1 MPLSK
6 LEFKPGINREITTYA
21 NEGGYYA
28 GDKIRFRWGM
38 PQKIGGWQN
47 ITTSS
52 NTYDGVSRILWD
64 YTTSLN
70 QQLMGVGTNQKV
82 YVESGGVYNDITPI
96 ASSLTLGTNPFTT
109 TSGSLLVAVS
119 ATAHGTALNTYVS
132 FSSATA
138 VGGLTINGSY
148 EVVDIPDANHY
159 GIVASSV
166 ATSTATGGG
175 STVRAIYDINAG
187 TASYGNGLGWGGP
200 PWSLGTWG
208 SSVAVGLP
216 MRIWSMFNYGNDLIF
231 AEREGEIFFW
241 ELDSTNWEK
250 AVTLQSKAN
259 DTTKS
264 TTFATFASGSTTIV
278 VSDAS
283 FISTGSVI
291 AGSGIPSGAYVTTSW
306 TGGQSVT
313 LSSATTSSGTLTSVT
328 ASYAGRHVPN
338 DVFMVIDSPVNN
350 FVIAL
355 GSNPYNPSNF
365 TEPFNPML
373 VRWTDQDSA
382 YEWVPQIT
390 NQSGEV
396 PLSHGSYI
404 VTGVSTRQ
412 EIVVFTNTAVYSMQ
426 YLGPPFVWGL
436 TLLDQDISISS
447 QNACTSINNV
457 VYWMGTDK
465 FFVYSGRVETL
476 PCSVREYVFSDIN
489 KDQFTQVMCGSNE
502 GFNEVWW
509 FYPSSGSLLNDRYVI
524 FNYVENV
531 WYYGNLNRSA
541 WSEHSTRGYP
551 LLSFSVQNSY
561 LSSSI
566 LSTDTS
572 ITLLDASSY
581 PSSGEIQID
590 SEIIYY
596 GSSSNNILS
605 DCIRGYK
612 GTIAASH
619 IAYSSATFN
628 VPNQVMFHEFG
639 CDDNSTGVSQPIDAY
654 IESSDFDI
662 GDGHNMG
669 FVWRII
675 PDMKFVGSTGSS
687 PSVTL
692 TVKPR
697 QNSGSNYTT
706 GDSPTVTR
714 TATIPI
720 EQYTGQVYTRIRG
733 RQMSFRVSSDGLG
746 SSWQMGAMRIDIRPD
761 GRR

>member
-6 LEFKPGINREITTYA
+6 LELKPGINREITTYA

-28 GDKIRFRWGM
+28 GDKVRFRWGM

-47 ITTSS
+47 ITVGS
-52 NTYDGVSRILWD
+52 NTYQGVSRILWD

-82 YVESGGVYNDITPI
+82 YVESGGVYNDITPK
-96 ASSLTLGTNPFTT
+96 ASSLTLSSNPFTT
-109 TSGSLLVAVS
+109 SSGSLLVAVS
-119 ATAHGTALNTYVS
+119 ATAHGAVLNTYVS

-138 VGGLTINGSY
+138 VGGVTLSGNY
-148 EVVDIPDANHY
+148 EIIDVPDDNHY
-159 GIVASSV
+159 SVIAPNV

-175 STVRAIYDINAG
+175 AGVTAVYDIDAG
-187 TASYGNGLGWGGP
+187 TATYGTGLGWGGP
-200 PWSLGTWG
+200 PWGFGGWG
-208 SSVAVGLP
+208 SGTAVGVP
-216 MRIWSMFNYGNDLIF
+216 MRTWSMLNFGDDLIF
-231 AEREGEIFFW
+231 AEREGPIYYW
-241 ELDSTNWEK
+241 ELETISWTPAITLDTEADSI
-250 AVTLQSKAN
+250 
-259 DTTKS
+259 TKS

-283 FISTGSVI
+283 FLSTGSVI
-291 AGSGIPSGAYVTTSW
+291 SGSGIASGAYITTSW
-306 TGGQSVT
+306 NGGQSVT
-313 LSSATTSSGTLTSVT
+313 LSSATTSSGTLTAITS
-328 ASYAGRHVPN
+328 SYAGRHVPN
-338 DVFMVIDSPVNN
+338 KVFMIVDSPVNN
-350 FVIAL
+350 FLIVL
-355 GSNPYNPSNF
+355 GSNPYNPLNF
-365 TEPFNPML
+365 DEPFNPML
-373 VRWTDQDSA
+373 VRWSDQDNA

-390 NQSGEV
+390 NQSGET

-404 VTGVSTRQ
+404 VTGISTRQ
-412 EIVVFTNTAVYSMQ
+412 EIVIFSNTAVYSMQ

-476 PCSVREYVFSDIN
+476 PCTLREYVFTDIN
-489 KDQFTQVMCGSNE
+489 KDQFAQVMCGSNE
-502 GFNEVWW
+502 AFSEVWW
-509 FYPSSGSLLNDRYVI
+509 FYPSSGSLINDRYVI

-531 WYYGNLNRSA
+531 WSYGNLSRTA
-541 WSEHSTRGYP
+541 WAEHTTRGYP

-581 PSSGEIQID
+581 PTSGEITIG

-596 GSSSNNILS
+596 GSISNNVLGN
-605 DCIRGYK
+605 CIRGYK
-612 GTIAASH
+612 GTTATSH
-619 IAYSSATFN
+619 IAYSSATYI
-628 VPNQVMFHEFG
+628 VPNQVMFHEIG
-639 CDDNSTGVSQPIDAY
+639 CDDNSTGSPKPIDAY
-654 IESSDFDI
+654 VETSDFDI
-662 GDGHNMG
+662 GDGHNIG

-697 QNSGSNYTT
+697 QNSGSNYTS

-714 TATIPI
+714 TATFPI
-720 EQYTGQVYTRIRG
+720 EQYTGQVYTRVRG
-733 RQMSFRVSSDGLG
+733 RQMSFRVSSDDIG
-746 SSWQMGAMRIDIRPD
+746 SAWQMGAMRIDVRPD
-761 GRR
+761 GKR

>member
-47 ITTSS
+47 ITVGTD
-52 NTYDGVSRILWD
+52 TYKGVSRILWD
-64 YTTSLN
+64 YVTSLN

-119 ATAHGTALNTYVS
+119 ATAHGTAISTYVN
-132 FSSATA
+132 FSGATA
-138 VGGLTINGSY
+138 VGGITLSGDY
-148 EVVDIPDANHY
+148 EVVAVPDADHY
-159 GIVASSV
+159 SVVASTP
-166 ATSTATGGG
+166 ATSTATNGG
-175 STVRAIYDINAG
+175 SSVVAVYDIDAG
-187 TASYGNGLGWGGP
+187 TATYGTGLGWGGP
-200 PWSLGTWG
+200 PWGFGGFG
-208 SSVAVGLP
+208 SATAVGVP
-216 MRIWSMFNYGNDLIF
+216 MRLWSMFNYGNDLIF
-231 AEREGEIFFW
+231 AEREGPIYFW
-241 ELDSTNWEK
+241 EVDTTTWNP
-250 AVTLQSKAN
+250 AITLESKAN
-259 DTTKS
+259 STTKS

-283 FISTGSVI
+283 FLSTGSVI
-291 AGSGIPSGAYVTTSW
+291 AGSGIPSGAYVTTAW

-313 LSSATTSSGTLTSVT
+313 LSGATTSSGTLTSIT

-338 DVFMVIDSPVNN
+338 DVFMVVDSPVNN
-350 FVIAL
+350 FVICL
-355 GSNPYNPSNF
+355 GSNPYNPTNF
-365 TEPFNPML
+365 DEPFNPML
-373 VRWTDQDSA
+373 VRWTDQDNA

-390 NQSGEV
+390 NQAGEV

-404 VTGVSTRQ
+404 VTGLSTRQ

-436 TLLDQDISISS
+436 TLLDQDITICS
-447 QNACTSINNV
+447 QNSCTSVNNV
-457 VYWMGTDK
+457 IYWMGTDK
-465 FFVYSGRVETL
+465 FFMYSGRVETL
-476 PCSVREYVFSDIN
+476 PCTVREYVFNDIN
-489 KDQFTQVMCGSNE
+489 KEQLAQVMSGSNE
-502 GFNEVWW
+502 GFNEIWW
-509 FYPSSGSLLNDRYVI
+509 FYPSSNSLVNDRYVI
-524 FNYVENV
+524 FNYLENV
-531 WYYGNLNRSA
+531 WSYGNLNRTA
-541 WSEHSTRGYP
+541 WSEHSVRGYQ
-551 LLSFSVQNSY
+551 LLAFSVQNSY
-561 LSSSI
+561 LSSAI
-566 LSTDTS
+566 TSTDTT
-572 ITLLDASSY
+572 ITLLDAASY
-581 PSSGEIQID
+581 PSSGEILID
-590 SEIIYY
+590 SELIYY
-596 GSSSNNILS
+596 GSISNNALGN
-605 DCIRGYK
+605 CIRGYK
-612 GTIAASH
+612 GTVATSH
-619 IAYSSATFN
+619 IAYSSAPYQ
-628 VPNQVMFHEFG
+628 VPNQVMYHEFG
-639 CDDNSTGVSQPIDAY
+639 CDDNSTGVPRPIEAY